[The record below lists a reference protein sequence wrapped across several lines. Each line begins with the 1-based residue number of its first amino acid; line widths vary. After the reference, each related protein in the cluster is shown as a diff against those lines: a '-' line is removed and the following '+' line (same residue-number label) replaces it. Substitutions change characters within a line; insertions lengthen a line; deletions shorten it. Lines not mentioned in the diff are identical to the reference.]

1 VSLITLISDYGVNTY
16 YVASIK
22 AAVIESIPD
31 ATIIDVSHQIPSYDL
46 LQAAF
51 ILQNCLSDF
60 KTKTVHIVAIDTS
73 LQQYQ
78 NVLIGQIKN
87 NWIITA
93 DNGFLS
99 MLSTQWDV
107 VYKLKSPL
115 LNIENKSLSPEK
127 DIFVPAAKNII
138 QNVPL
143 DTFAD
148 ITTEYI
154 KVANLQ
160 PVFDEMQL
168 RATIV
173 HVDGYDN
180 AVTNL
185 NKPDFEA
192 WIGASSYRIY
202 YKRKEYLEQIE
213 RDYSSV
219 TPGSGLALFNSKGW
233 LEIAINRGQGK
244 SLLGLKL
251 GDQIIIEKI
260 ND

>member
-1 VSLITLISDYGVNTY
+1 MSLITLISDYGINTY
-16 YVASIK
+16 YTASLK

-60 KTKTVHIVAIDTS
+60 KKKTVHIVAIDTS

-87 NWIITA
+87 NWVIAA

-99 MLSTQWDV
+99 MLSNQWDAI
-107 VYKLKSPL
+107 YKFKPQL
-115 LNIENKSLSPEK
+115 LSLENASLSPEK
-127 DIFVPAAKNII
+127 DIFIPIAYNIL
-138 QNVPL
+138 QNTPL
-143 DTFAD
+143 ETFAD

-160 PVFDEMQL
+160 PVFDETQL

-185 NKPDFEA
+185 NIRDFED
-192 WIGASSYRIY
+192 WIVDSSYRIY

-213 RDYSSV
+213 KDYTSV

-251 GDQIIIEKI
+251 GDQIIIEKMY
-260 ND
+260 D